1 MAGRIK
7 GNSLLLQQAKACTK
21 SDSVNNALFGDA
33 CANSIYLGTAGNVT
47 FVLED
52 GTTTV
57 LLSAMLAGMWHSV
70 MPFQRINSTGTA
82 PTDIVVGL
90 TFQG

>member
-1 MAGRIK
+1 MQIR
-7 GNSLLLQQAKACTK
+7 GNALLLQQAKACTK
-21 SDSVNNALFGDA
+21 SDSVENATFSGRF
-33 CANSIYLGTAGNVT
+33 ANSIYLGTAGNVT

-52 GTTTV
+52 GVTTL

-70 MPFQRINSTGTA
+70 MPFKRVNSTGTA